1 MLTLRN
7 FLKEM
12 VKRICIFCS
21 SSDNI
26 DKAHF
31 DAAEKIALELTKAG
45 YVIVC
50 GGGSHGLMGT
60 IIETSAKNGGY
71 AVGVIPEFMRAVEW
85 DSKALNE
92 LIVVDDMR
100 ERKKRMIENADAI
113 VALAGGCGTL
123 EELMEVITL
132 KRLGKFTKPIII
144 LNTNG
149 FYNHL
154 KAFLVKMIDEN
165 FMNKQSV
172 DIWKFIDTPEQILDA
187 IDNSAAWNSDAIK
200 FAVV

>member
-1 MLTLRN
+1 MI
-7 FLKEM
+7 
-12 VKRICIFCS
+12 KRICIFCS
-21 SSDNI
+21 SSDKI

-50 GGGSHGLMGT
+50 GGGSHGLMGK
-60 IIETSAKNGGY
+60 IIETSVKNGGY
-71 AVGVIPEFMRAVEW
+71 VVGIIPEFMRTVEW
-85 DSKALNE
+85 DSKMISE
-92 LIVVDDMR
+92 LVVVEDMR
-100 ERKKRMIENADAI
+100 ERKKRMIEDVDAV

-132 KRLGKFTKPIII
+132 KRLGKFTKPVVI

-154 KAFLVKMIDEN
+154 KELLTKMIDEN

-172 DIWKFIDTPEQILDA
+172 DIWTFVDAPEQILDA
-187 IDNSAAWNSDAIK
+187 INNSAAWSSDAIK